1 MLQNGIPTCCLLFPF
16 FKVFENVKLK
26 KKNKGCKGKI
36 MPAEDGHRRGGV

>member
-1 MLQNGIPTCCLLFPF
+1 
-16 FKVFENVKLK
+16 VFENVKLK